1 MKMAKKIEKI
11 LDKDYIQKIF
21 QKKADFYFP
30 RLKSK
35 KISDI
40 EIERVSPVWA
50 KKTCLARYKI
60 SFSNSSKKIIR
71 ASAKIDG
78 SKKGTFKIMKYLYES
93 GFDRGKFQIRKP
105 LDYIDEVGALF
116 YEEAKG
122 LPLSLILERR
132 KFSFKIFENVAELLF
147 KIHSLNGKIKRKA
160 IIVDLTHYKKI
171 FRKIKKLMPS
181 ISNYV
186 IAKKEIEFLNELKN
200 EQGFIHGDFYPGN
213 ILINKNR
220 IIAIDFDQA
229 GRGPKLLDA
238 AAFYA
243 SLEFPK
249 SLWPLNF
256 SQKERKLAQEIFLRK
271 YCQLNDFD
279 FSKTKEKL
287 NKFLIKIFLDAI
299 YFSGILLFDGWKE
312 MDVRT
317 KMDFSNKIK
326 DLFLKVREYLP
337 YVKKY

>member
-11 LDKDYIQKIF
+11 LEKNYIQKIF
-21 QKKADFYFP
+21 KKKVDFYFP
-30 RLKSK
+30 QLKSK

-60 SFSNSSKKIIR
+60 IFFDSSKKIIR
-71 ASAKIDG
+71 ASAKTDG
-78 SKKGTFKIMKYLYES
+78 SKKRTFEIMKYLYEN
-93 GFDRGKFQIRKP
+93 GFGKGKFRIRKP

-116 YEEAKG
+116 YEEANG
-122 LPLSLILERR
+122 LPLSLILERG
-132 KFSFKIFENVAELLF
+132 KFSFEIFKDIAELLF
-147 KIHSLNGKIKRKA
+147 KIHSFDGKIKRKA
-160 IIVDLTHYKKI
+160 FVLGLAQYKKI
-171 FRKIKKLMPS
+171 FTKIKDLMPD

-186 IAKKEIEFLNELKN
+186 ISEKEIEFINELKN
-200 EQGFIHGDFYPGN
+200 DWGFIHGDFYPGN
-213 ILINKNR
+213 ILVAKNK
-220 IIAIDFDQA
+220 ITVIDFDKA
-229 GRGPKLLDA
+229 GKGLELLDA

-249 SLWPLNF
+249 SLWPLNL
-256 SQKERKLAQEIFLRK
+256 SQKERKLAQDIFLRR
-271 YCQLNDFD
+271 YCQLNNLNLQ
-279 FSKTKEKL
+279 KTKVKL
-287 NKFLIKIFLDAI
+287 NNFLIKIFLDAI

-312 MDVRT
+312 IDEKVKR
-317 KMDFSNKIK
+317 DFSNKIK

>member
-1 MKMAKKIEKI
+1 MAKKIEKI
-11 LDKDYIQKIF
+11 LEKNYIQKIF

-30 RLKSK
+30 SLKNK
-35 KISDI
+35 RILNI
-40 EIERVSPVWA
+40 EIERISPIWA

-60 SFSNSSKKIIR
+60 IFFDSTEEIIR
-71 ASAKIDG
+71 ATTKIDG
-78 SKKGTFKIMKYLYES
+78 SKRKVFEIMNYLYQN
-93 GFDRGKFQIRKP
+93 GFDRGKFQIPKP
-105 LDYIDEVGALF
+105 LDYLNETRALL
-116 YEEAKG
+116 YREAKG
-122 LPLSLILERR
+122 LPLSLVLEE
-132 KFSFKIFENVAELLF
+132 KNFSFKIFEDVAKFLF
-147 KIHSLNGKIKRKA
+147 KLHSFDRKKIKRRA
-160 IIVDLTHYKKI
+160 VVIGLTDYKKI
-171 FRKIKKLMPS
+171 FRKIKRLMPS
-181 ISNYV
+181 ISNY
-186 IAKKEIEFLNELKN
+186 IISEKEIEFFNELKN

-220 IIAIDFDQA
+220 MIAIDFDKA

-249 SLWPLNF
+249 SLWLLNF

-271 YCQLNDFD
+271 YCQLNDFN

-312 MDVRT
+312 IDVRT
-317 KMDFSNKIK
+317 KRDFSNKIK

>member
-21 QKKADFYFP
+21 KKKVDFYFP

-60 SFSNSSKKIIR
+60 IFSNSSKKIIR
-71 ASAKIDG
+71 ASAKTDG
-78 SKKGTFKIMKYLYES
+78 SKKRTFKIMKYLYEN

-116 YEEAKG
+116 YEEANG
-122 LPLSLILERR
+122 LPLSLILERG
-132 KFSFKIFENVAELLF
+132 KFSFEIFKDIAELLF

-171 FRKIKKLMPS
+171 FRKIRKLMPS

-186 IAKKEIEFLNELKN
+186 ISEKEIEFINELKN
-200 EQGFIHGDFYPGN
+200 DWGFIHGDFYPGN

-220 IIAIDFDQA
+220 IIAIDFDKA

-249 SLWPLNF
+249 SLWPLNL
-256 SQKERKLAQEIFLRK
+256 SQKERKLAQDNFLRR
-271 YCQLNDFD
+271 YCQFNNLNLQ
-279 FSKTKEKL
+279 KTKAKL
-287 NKFLIKIFLDAI
+287 NNFLIKIFLDAI

-312 MDVRT
+312 IDEKVKR
-317 KMDFSNKIK
+317 DFSNKIK